1 MKPTFTDRPFDYTL
15 TQRESR
21 DSVRYASAVHQI
33 RDRDDAWGR
42 HGMGALLVIL
52 LVALVVIVATGKP

>member
-1 MKPTFTDRPFDYTL
+1 MNTRRYPRTLQEAFGPYTS
-15 TQRESR
+15 REVLPMR
-21 DSVRYASAVHQI
+21 EP
-33 RDRDDAWGR
+33 DAWGR

>member
-42 HGMGALLVIL
+42 HGMGAL
-52 LVALVVIVATGKP
+52 VALLIVAIVLIWMTR